1 MKRPFDRFLPNA
13 LLPATAALVL
23 NVALMTRQLIAKGPF
38 SSFDVAWGKVIDGFA
53 TWGLPMCLAVV
64 TAVTLGVLIVTRIAK
79 PPLWIWGV
87 SHVLFYGVGL
97 LILARLIQT
106 PVDPSMLAS
115 IFGLSVGFGLTHAT
129 LSIAGNA
136 VLARR

>member
-1 MKRPFDRFLPNA
+1 
-13 LLPATAALVL
+13 
-23 NVALMTRQLIAKGPF
+23 
-38 SSFDVAWGKVIDGFA
+38 
-53 TWGLPMCLAVV
+53 
-64 TAVTLGVLIVTRIAK
+64 
-79 PPLWIWGV
+79 V